1 MKKIMA
7 VLMSLAVLFAF
18 AACDSQV
25 SVVPLYGKQVLSVT
39 ATEVPVY
46 FYGET
51 LNPADVTL
59 RVVYDDNTEATFTG
73 AQLGMT
79 KVNGTNNYTVTYGTD
94 KDGKVQN
101 WTIKNVA
108 PTSITKIVINTAN
121 AATTVAKGQNIST
134 EGLTYTA
141 YYAGGARDISQDLA
155 FEAAKLNVVKE
166 KPFKYSDS
174 AEEGDVVTVELNQ
187 TAATSVS
194 YEISPEWKVTVTEA
208 PKATDFAVDMAENAE
223 VFTVKDNETA
233 LWEVPVVLTYTDE
246 NGDEQS
252 VTFAAFPSKPAVD
265 TRIVNGWTLT
275 FVDHS
280 AAYKFSSSSTTIT
293 VNVSNDSL
301 DVDQTLELKVT
312 SMNDYPVK
320 VDAAINKTCK
330 AGTEIKINDFTFTV
344 KEWASG
350 SKVEST
356 YTNKTD
362 FELDEEGAYIPE
374 GTTGETYDIDNLTV
388 TFKNAEDYAQKINVT
403 VSGTITLQK

>member
-7 VLMSLAVLFAF
+7 VVMSLAVLFAF

-350 SKVEST
+350 SEVEST

-374 GTTGETYDIDNLTV
+374 GTTGETYAIDNLTV